1 MTHGLL
7 DLSNSIDSIDE
18 GMLDDI
24 SRQKLMNSKR
34 LITMSDEMSKYKNDS
49 SIQQLLEDINTLV

>member
-1 MTHGLL
+1 M
-7 DLSNSIDSIDE
+7 DSIDE

-24 SRQKLMNSKR
+24 TRQKLMNSKR

>member
-7 DLSNSIDSIDE
+7 DLSNSMDSIDE

-24 SRQKLMNSKR
+24 TRQKLMNSKR